1 MADLKVE
8 DYPERLTE
16 PKDDDLVDITIESAP
31 ASGVWDSMKM
41 KWSVVKAAL
50 ANVFTDDIVILGSGT
65 GMKESDIQVTDLDA
79 DGSFYFSNK
88 DHNNTSDYML
98 YQGGSGSSYFNG
110 KGQVYIAVNGSSKI
124 NMNTLRVQIAG
135 STSYGC
141 VIGNRS
147 NSTGA
152 KCDIKGT
159 TADDTKN
166 ALNIEDSAETPIA
179 RFRNDGLIFL
189 RFGGGINEF
198 STDGDMGGNS
208 DTAVPTEK
216 AVKTYVDTAIGNA
229 PSFVPASYAHDV
241 ATVAAG
247 IGVGEQRFNN
257 LVYASITEIYV
268 SNLSDNGNDLSDLY
282 NNILKA
288 GDLIY
293 IQQANDVDKSVYLEI
308 SGAIVDNVSYFT
320 IPVTFEDSGSGGSIL
335 DTEQIGM
342 IFYSEPVSATPIIG
356 GVVLSSSSNTNILN
370 GTYVI
375 LADTTAVSSVTSG
388 VGQDSNWTL
397 EITQAGITNKKGVV
411 TFTGNLEKDGGG
423 GQNYDIAIFKNGSI
437 VSESEQIDQKLE
449 SGGKGQSVTVMAII
463 ESSTNDTFDIRVAGN
478 GTADDI
484 FCGGGSLYIQ

>member
-1 MADLKVE
+1 MADEKVE

-31 ASGVWDSMKM
+31 ASGIWASQKM
-41 KWSVVKAAL
+41 KWSLIKALFGNA
-50 ANVFTDDIVILGSGT
+50 FTQDIMIVGSGT
-65 GMKESDIQVTDLDA
+65 GIEESNLKVSDIDLD
-79 DGSFYFSNK
+79 GSMYWSHK
-88 DHNNTSDYML
+88 DWNTV
-98 YQGGSGSSYFNG
+98 QGYLAHQGASGAGYFNG
-110 KGQVYIAVNGSSKI
+110 RVNCFIGVNGDTYI
-124 NMNTLRVQIAG
+124 RIDPNGIRMAEDPDVPVIIGDAG
-135 STSYGC
+135 FG
-141 VIGNRS
+141 
-147 NSTGA
+147 TGA
-152 KCDIKGT
+152 KVDIKGKT
-159 TADDTKN
+159 DDDTA
-166 ALNIEDSAETPIA
+166 ALDIRNLSGTRTFKAQ
-179 RFRNDGLIFL
+179 NDGLIYL
-189 RFGGGINEF
+189 RFGEGINEF